1 MALPTTPV
9 ESLVLVQHE
18 ALEHLVGA
26 LRYRMKQPA
35 DASVAEYHWY
45 SPMWAIEEAERVL
58 KLPPDGRAAYRE
70 LALHLEIV
78 DLAYRFADVLHWLCY
93 GEPRVPGRP
102 RDRLQDVYGWLARL
116 EEITQQLKT
125 AQG

>member
-1 MALPTTPV
+1 MALPTTAL
-9 ESLVLVQHE
+9 ESLVLTQHE
-18 ALEHLVGA
+18 ALQHLVDA
-26 LRYRMKQPA
+26 LHYRRKQPA
-35 DASVAEYHWY
+35 DASLPEQHWY
-45 SPMWAIEEAERVL
+45 SPVWAIEEAERVL
-58 KLPPDGRAAYRE
+58 KLPPDGQEAYLE
-70 LALHLEIV
+70 LVLHLEIV
-78 DLAYRFADVLHWLCY
+78 EMAYRFADVLHWLCY